1 MYRWNRHFCTGPRG
15 RKFGRGGFRP
25 EIFLGILGFMCFG
38 WIILAV
44 IGGLL
49 GAGFMVLGS
58 VVSGL
63 ARIAPRLFRG
73 ILSSKSLIA
82 GIVIGLVWYFRT
94 RGRNGNA
101 GREETARESSGGTV
115 DGAAVETEIA
125 EAPACR
131 TFHA

>member
-1 MYRWNRHFCTGPRG
+1 MYRYNYRYNMGPRG
-15 RKFGRGGFRP
+15 RKTVHGGFRP
-25 EIFLGILGFMCFG
+25 EIFLGILGLMFFG

-73 ILSSKSLIA
+73 ILSSRSLIV
-82 GIVIGLVWYFRT
+82 GFIFGLIWYFRT
-94 RGRNGNA
+94 HRKDEGTA
-101 GREETARESSGGTV
+101 KEEAVRESGSTV
-115 DGAAVETEIA
+115 DGAAVETEIV
-125 EAPACR
+125 EAPTYH
-131 TFHA
+131 TFNA